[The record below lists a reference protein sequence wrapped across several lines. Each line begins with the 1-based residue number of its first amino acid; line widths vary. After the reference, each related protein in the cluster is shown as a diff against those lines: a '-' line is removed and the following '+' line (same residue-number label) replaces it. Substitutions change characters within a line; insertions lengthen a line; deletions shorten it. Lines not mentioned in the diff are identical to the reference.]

1 MRTSLHFHK
10 QNIDLMCI
18 CICVQ
23 FVRKCN
29 HYFKSLASLEFQM
42 LSEKCFQSIYYLNT
56 IIKVSKKLSR
66 ISVNKINI
74 TLVKT

>member
-10 QNIDLMCI
+10 QNIDLTCI

-42 LSEKCFQSIYYLNT
+42 LSREMQKYLLPLIL
-56 IIKVSKKLSR
+56 IIKVSK
-66 ISVNKINI
+66 NYQEFQ
-74 TLVKT
+74 